1 LYEQSQKLY
10 EEGTNLICIDEKTGI
25 QALERDNPTLP
36 LKPGLV
42 ERPEYEYTRHGT
54 QSLITSFHTA
64 TGEILEPM
72 IQETREERDLVEH
85 VRNVIETKREED
97 WILVMDQLN
106 THKSEGLVRL
116 VAEYCGIKEDLGVK
130 GKSGILKEMETR
142 SAFLREKTHRI
153 RVVYTPKHS
162 SWLNQIECWFSILVR
177 RLLKRSSFSSIEDL
191 RRKILVFIEFF
202 NITMAKPFK
211 WIYKGKA

>member
-1 LYEQSQKLY
+1 
-10 EEGTNLICIDEKTGI
+10 
-25 QALERDNPTLP
+25 
-36 LKPGLV
+36 
-42 ERPEYEYTRHGT
+42 
-54 QSLITSFHTA
+54 
-64 TGEILEPM
+64 M

-130 GKSGILKEMETR
+130 GKSGILKDMETR